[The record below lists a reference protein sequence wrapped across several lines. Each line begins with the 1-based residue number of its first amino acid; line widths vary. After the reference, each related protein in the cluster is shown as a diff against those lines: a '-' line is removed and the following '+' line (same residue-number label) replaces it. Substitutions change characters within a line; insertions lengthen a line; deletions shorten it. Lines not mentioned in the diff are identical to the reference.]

1 MAFRASDDL
10 RCYIRGARLP
20 VMAYRSPRGGSG
32 SSHLALN
39 IRPERYRTLR
49 IVHTINAMLFSDIIS
64 DWVEEFVPCKSLGV
78 NDEDERT
85 GERLT
90 IPCEPFFSIVP
101 LPLARAEDIERVFVW
116 VDMFPLE
123 SIRRILN
130 LLYVDSN
137 SWKLLPCEEGPL
149 LKTSTWSHTRGDQGK
164 TIFSQ
169 HALCLF
175 LMPPW
180 VLSAKDLQEF
190 ARGQSF
196 PDRTSSESLEDK
208 AQSTLRGME
217 WLWSKVWDTC
227 IHRNCRWFIVTTYTH
242 WVFGVFSAGWTV
254 SFVSPPYAF
263 DSHTP
268 TILEILVFWLV
279 SAMGYPGG
287 FVVPEIPYEVVHRRQ
302 LLVATPRDI
311 SRDEPAEALAVLAV

>member
-1 MAFRASDDL
+1 MAFRASDNL
-10 RCYIRGARLP
+10 QCYIRGAKLP
-20 VMAYRSPRGGSG
+20 VMAYRPPRSESG
-32 SSHLALN
+32 SCQVSLN
-39 IRPERYRTLR
+39 IRPERYRKLR
-49 IVHTINAMLFSDIIS
+49 LVHTINSTLFSDIIS

-123 SIRRILN
+123 STRRILN
-130 LLYVDSN
+130 LLHVDSS
-137 SWKLLPCEEGPL
+137 SWKFLPNEEVPFM
-149 LKTSTWSHTRGDQGK
+149 KTSTWSCVKSDRGK
-164 TIFSQ
+164 SISQ

-175 LMPPW
+175 LMAPW
-180 VLSAKDLQEF
+180 ALSATDLQEF

-196 PDRTSSESLEDK
+196 PDRTASDSLEDK
-208 AQSTLRGME
+208 PQSTLRGME

-227 IHRNCRWFIVTTYTH
+227 ISRNCPWFVVTTYTH
-242 WVFGVFSAGWTV
+242 WVFGVFSSGWTT
-254 SFVSPPYAF
+254 SFVSPLYAF

-268 TILEILVFWLV
+268 TILELLVFWLI

-287 FVVPEIPYEVVHRRQ
+287 FVVPEISHELAHRRQ

-311 SRDEPAEALAVLAV
+311 SRDEPTEALAVLTV

>member
-1 MAFRASDDL
+1 MAFRASDNL
-10 RCYIRGARLP
+10 QCYIRGARLP
-20 VMAYRSPRGGSG
+20 VMAYRSPRGESG
-32 SSHLALN
+32 LFHVSLN
-39 IRPERYRTLR
+39 LRPERYHKLR
-49 IVHTINAMLFSDIIS
+49 LVHTINPTLFSDIIS
-64 DWVEEFVPCKSLGV
+64 DWVEEFVPCTSLGV

-123 SIRRILN
+123 STRRILN
-130 LLYVDSN
+130 LLYADSN
-137 SWKLLPCEEGPL
+137 PWKFLPCEEAPI
-149 LKTSTWSHTRGDQGK
+149 LKTSTWSYIKSDQGK
-164 TIFSQ
+164 MIFSQ

-190 ARGQSF
+190 AQGQSF
-196 PDRTSSESLEDK
+196 PDRTTSDSFRDE
-208 AQSTLRGME
+208 AQSTLGGME

-227 IHRNCRWFIVTTYTH
+227 ISRNCPWFIVTSYTH
-242 WVFGVFSAGWTV
+242 WVFGAFSTGWTA
-254 SFVSPPYAF
+254 SFVSPLYAS
-263 DSHTP
+263 DSRMP
-268 TILEILVFWLV
+268 TILEVLVFWLI

-287 FVVPEIPYEVVHRRQ
+287 FVVPEISHEVAHRRQ
-302 LLVATPRDI
+302 LLVATPHDI
-311 SRDEPAEALAVLAV
+311 SRDEPTEALAVLAV

>member
-1 MAFRASDDL
+1 MASRASDNL
-10 RCYIRGARLP
+10 RCYIREARLP
-20 VMAYRSPRGGSG
+20 VMAYRSPRGESG
-32 SSHLALN
+32 SPRVSLN
-39 IRPERYRTLR
+39 VRPERYRKLR
-49 IVHTINAMLFSDIIS
+49 LVHTINATLFSDIIS
-64 DWVEEFVPCKSLGV
+64 DWVEEFVPCKSFGV

-90 IPCEPFFSIVP
+90 IPCEPFFSIAP

-130 LLYVDSN
+130 LLYADSN
-137 SWKLLPCEEGPL
+137 SWKFLPCEEGPF
-149 LKTSTWSHTRGDQGK
+149 LKTSTWSHVESDQGK

-190 ARGQSF
+190 SRGQSF
-196 PDRTSSESLEDK
+196 PDRTSLDALRDK
-208 AQSTLRGME
+208 AQNTFHGKE
-217 WLWSKVWDTC
+217 WLWSKIWDTC
-227 IHRNCRWFIVTTYTH
+227 ICRDCQWFIVTTYTH
-242 WVFGVFSAGWTV
+242 WVFGVFSAGWTA
-254 SFVSPPYAF
+254 SFVSPVYVF
-263 DSHTP
+263 DSRMP
-268 TILEILVFWLV
+268 TILGVLVFWLI

-287 FVVPEIPYEVVHRRQ
+287 FVVPEISYELVHRRQ

-311 SRDEPAEALAVLAV
+311 SREEPAEALAVLAV